1 MVILEAPSFDGHQ
14 DPGIFNEWLY
24 EIDEFIE
31 HIGLSYVRRARFA
44 KMKLISRAR
53 DYWQDVEDLCIR
65 KGKPPITDWEQMKEI
80 IIERYI
86 PPSYEQRRERYV
98 SPSYEQRREKY
109 VPPSYEKKE
118 GEICSPTL
126 STKETNT
133 R

>member
-65 KGKPPITDWEQMKEI
+65 KGKPPITDWEEMKEI

-86 PPSYEQRRERYV
+86 PL
-98 SPSYEQRREKY
+98 SYEQRREKY

>member
-1 MVILEAPSFDGHQ
+1 MVILEAPSFESHQ

-53 DYWQDVEDLCIR
+53 DYWQDVEDLRIR
-65 KGKPPITDWEQMKEI
+65 KGKPPITDWEEMKEI
-80 IIERYI
+80 LIERYI
-86 PPSYEQRRERYV
+86 PPSYEQRREKYV
-98 SPSYEQRREKY
+98 HPTRKKREKY
-109 VPPSYEKKE
+109 VP
-118 GEICSPTL
+118 PTL